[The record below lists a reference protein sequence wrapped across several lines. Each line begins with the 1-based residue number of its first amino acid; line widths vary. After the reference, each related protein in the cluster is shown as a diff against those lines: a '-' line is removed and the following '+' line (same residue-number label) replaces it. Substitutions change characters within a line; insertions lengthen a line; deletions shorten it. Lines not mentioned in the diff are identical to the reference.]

1 MIPPIITLTSDF
13 GPGVF
18 VGLMKGVILNICP
31 DARLVDLEHG
41 VPAQDVL
48 AGALVLEQALGVF
61 PKRTVH
67 LAVVDPGVGTSR
79 RALAVQA
86 GGCLWVGPD
95 NGLFTLVLAA
105 DPAAQCYEISDQS
118 IFRQPVSSTF
128 HGRDIFAPAA
138 AHLARGRGI
147 SSLGPVISDPVL
159 LDITEPCDKDGAL
172 TGQVLL
178 ADRFGNLMTNLTR
191 QAIEDF
197 LAGQPMLVRMA
208 GTLIKGLSPSYVAVA
223 PGQAVAV
230 FNSARRLE
238 LAVNQGSL
246 LARLGLK
253 PGNERGLEVRV
264 EAGE

>member
-13 GPGVF
+13 GPGMF
-18 VGLMKGVILNICP
+18 VGLMKGVILDICP

-41 VPAQDVL
+41 IPAQDVL
-48 AGALVLEQALGVF
+48 AGAMVLEQAQGVF

-67 LAVVDPGVGTSR
+67 LAVVDPGVGTER
-79 RALAVQA
+79 RAMAMKA

-105 DPAAQCYEISDQS
+105 DPAAQCFEISDQS

-128 HGRDIFAPAA
+128 HGRDVFAPAA
-138 AHLARGRGI
+138 AHLARGREI
-147 SSLGPVISDPVL
+147 SSLGPEISDPVL
-159 LDITEPCDKDGAL
+159 LDLPSPREQDGAL
-172 TGQVLL
+172 TGQVLM

-191 QAIEDF
+191 QAVEGY
-197 LAGQPMLVRMA
+197 LAGRPMTARMA
-208 GTLIKGLSPSYVAVA
+208 GTVVNGLSPSYAEA
-223 PGQAVAV
+223 EPGQAVAL
-230 FNSARRLE
+230 FNSAERLE
-238 LAVNQGSL
+238 LAVRQGSL

-264 EAGE
+264 EVGQ